1 MDLDWEKI
9 APEVAVQI
17 LGEPSKKDGS
27 YYRWGS
33 KGSLALNLEQGTFF
47 DFENNQGYGLIE
59 FIKNNGLNPDDFLK
73 GYEPVKPTKPT
84 RSFTDKEMY
93 KKLLEDNSDLIAEL
107 VSKEHGKTI
116 DDAKGSLQRG

>member
-1 MDLDWEKI
+1 MVTPNEAKNFNAFEDDEIPFLGCNLDLDWEKI

-59 FIKNNGLNPDDFLK
+59 FIKNNGFNPDDFLK
-73 GYEPVKPTKPT
+73 SYEPVKSTKP
-84 RSFTDKEMY
+84 
-93 KKLLEDNSDLIAEL
+93 
-107 VSKEHGKTI
+107 
-116 DDAKGSLQRG
+116 AKIIYRQRYVPTQK